1 MNVTR
6 MVLQE
11 ISHRKWN
18 FALSLLSVTT
28 AVACLIGT
36 VTVLDADDI
45 RTAETM
51 NDLDT
56 QNEIR
61 IAEKEQAVQTA
72 GKELED
78 SVRKIMKG
86 LGFNVLILPADQNL
100 NELHVD
106 GTLTETMNEA
116 NVKKLADSKI
126 MTINHLLPIITR
138 KMRWEEMD
146 RSIVLTGTRGE
157 VPLMHRAATKKKKP
171 LQELVEPGTMVV
183 GYQLQT
189 DLKLKVGQSV
199 KLLGRDFK
207 VTETYAERGNVD
219 DSTVWINLSEAQE
232 LLGLQNVVHGI
243 LALECNCATED
254 RVAEIRAEISKVLP
268 GTQVIE
274 RGPQALARAEA
285 RNKASEQAK
294 ASLENEQDQ
303 AETDRQLAVAA
314 RTDVTDQ
321 REAVAGMLVPLM
333 GLACVVWMGL
343 LAYANVKQR
352 SAEIG
357 ILRAIG
363 LRSTHILGM
372 FLTKAVL
379 IGLLG
384 AMFGFGLGL
393 VAGTMLSDLGLSRES
408 INTLFSPAWL
418 ITSFILAP
426 VMAAIASWLPAFLA
440 ATQDPAVVLQDA

>member
-1 MNVTR
+1 MNVMR

-11 ISHRKWN
+11 IGHRKWN

-45 RTAETM
+45 RTDEIM
-51 NDLDT
+51 NERD
-56 QNEIR
+56 
-61 IAEKEQAVQTA
+61 AAVQKA

-86 LGFNVLILPADQNL
+86 LGFNVLILPADQDL

-106 GTLTETMNEA
+106 GTLTKTMDES
-116 NVKKLADSKI
+116 NVTKLADSKI
-126 MTINHLLPIITR
+126 MTINHLLPLITR

-146 RSIVLTGTRGE
+146 RPIVLTGTRGE
-157 VPLMHRAATKKKKP
+157 VPLMHRPATKKKKP
-171 LQELVEPGTMVV
+171 LQDLVGPGTMVV
-183 GYQLQT
+183 GHRLHT
-189 DLKLKVGQSV
+189 DLNLEVGQKV
-199 KLLGRDFK
+199 KLLGREFEI
-207 VTETYAERGNVD
+207 TETYDERGNVD
-219 DSTVWINLSEAQE
+219 DSTVWINLAEAQE
-232 LLGLQNVVHGI
+232 MLGLQNVVHGI

-254 RVAEIRAEISKVLP
+254 RVAEIRADIGRILP

-285 RNKASEQAK
+285 RNKAAEQAEK
-294 ASLENEQDQ
+294 
-303 AETDRQLAVAA
+303 DRQLAIAA
-314 RTDVTDQ
+314 RDDVTEQ

-343 LAYANVKQR
+343 LAYNNVRQR

-372 FLTKAVL
+372 FLAKAVL
-379 IGLLG
+379 IGVLG

-393 VAGTMLSDLGLSRES
+393 VAGASLSDLGLSSES
-408 INTLFSPAWL
+408 INTLFSPSWL
-418 ITSFILAP
+418 TASFILAP